1 MDDELESRRRAAA
14 VVLGEDLATFS
25 IEELAERISACESE
39 IARIR
44 AIIAEKQKSQAAA
57 DTFFRT

>member
-14 VVLGEDLATFS
+14 VVLGEDLATLS
-25 IEELAERISACESE
+25 IEELGERISACESE

-44 AIIAEKQKSQAAA
+44 AIIAEKQRTQAAA
-57 DTFFRT
+57 ETFFRS